1 VEALVERGS
10 ADDLAE
16 AQAAIDWRA
25 DLPREDGSAVPDITL
40 LHAQALVARARSD
53 DDAFRDVAARYL
65 AMAESLGFEGHIAWA
80 LAMADG
86 MS

>member
-1 VEALVERGS
+1 MERGS

-65 AMAESLGFEGHIAWA
+65 AMAQSLGFEGHIAWA
-80 LAMADG
+80 RAMVGG
-86 MS
+86 MG